1 MLVSL
6 TGGFLAHQTIKK
18 LLKMQKILF
27 TALLLISTPAIA
39 VDYVQCREM
48 LRTKNELQSLGAK
61 TEVDFEG
68 SHPLP
73 TECSGWMLDELSK
86 QKCSD
91 AINKDKSTRKVYMR
105 VGERNIYSQE
115 AARLFNASLKVGN
128 DMIKAGCPYR

>member
-1 MLVSL
+1 M
-6 TGGFLAHQTIKK
+6 KK
-18 LLKMQKILF
+18 TLL

-48 LRTKNELQSLGAK
+48 LRTKNELRSLGVK

-68 SHPLP
+68 SHSLP

-91 AINKDKSTRKVYMR
+91 AINKNKSTRKVYMK

-115 AARLFNASLKVGN
+115 AAKVLSAWLKVGN